1 MKTVKHVMSVAV
13 LVTTMSL
20 STIPL
25 WAQETENSA
34 SPESNMPMSSE
45 AMKMMG
51 DQAGK
56 HSKNGMMNGGSGSMM
71 QHGMMG
77 GAGKGMMGKGMMGQH
92 MMGKHMMQKHNQV
105 LNRLDLIDARIA
117 KIETMLEKLLLR

>member
-77 GAGKGMMGKGMMGQH
+77 
-92 MMGKHMMQKHNQV
+92 KHMMQKHNQV